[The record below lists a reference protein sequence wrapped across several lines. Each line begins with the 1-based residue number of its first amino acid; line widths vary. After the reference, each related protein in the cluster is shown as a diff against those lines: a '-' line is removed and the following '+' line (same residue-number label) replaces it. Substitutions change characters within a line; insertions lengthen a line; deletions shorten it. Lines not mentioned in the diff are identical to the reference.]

1 MKRISRGMAAALFTL
16 LAGAVWAAVPDRIVY
31 QGRLTKSGVSASG
44 AHVFRA
50 RFLSSAGLELWESG
64 NIALTLPPSG
74 DFTLELSP
82 TGVDWLNDDPKL
94 EITVDGDLLSPSG
107 SFASSPY
114 ALAAKTVENG
124 AITRPKVNTA
134 SFESAGHGLV
144 PPGAIIIWTQS
155 NTCPPGYSRVNLFD
169 GRFPRGAAAAG
180 TSGGAETHEHGMDHT
195 HALPGH
201 FHGIDHIH
209 GLGGA
214 DAYGPEQEIVT
225 AQNRVNF
232 SGPDTRLIRGTGATG
247 SGDVIHLYGYE
258 HGHSV
263 GNASPVS
270 SQSGSA
276 ATVGSPTPL
285 SSAEIS
291 HIPPFYDSLFCSK
304 D

>member
-1 MKRISRGMAAALFTL
+1 MAAALFTL

-50 RFLSSAGLELWESG
+50 RFLSSAGLQLWESG
-64 NIALTLPPSG
+64 NISLTLPPSG

-169 GRFPRGAAAAG
+169 GRFPRGSAAAG
-180 TSGGAETHEHGMDHT
+180 GVGGANTHTHGIAHTHEMAGHT
-195 HALPGH
+195 HEITWDGAGDTSD
-201 FHGIDHIH
+201 GINER
-209 GLGGA
+209 GTVT
-214 DAYGPEQEIVT
+214 IVGT
-225 AQNRVNF
+225 PVGAQNGRFLEDVANQNNER
-232 SGPDTRLIRGTGATG
+232 SNRHHHAVSNHRHGGNAGVPSINTTGTASSNTSLETG
-247 SGDVIHLYGYE
+247 SL
-258 HGHSV
+258 
-263 GNASPVS
+263 
-270 SQSGSA
+270 
-276 ATVGSPTPL
+276 
-285 SSAEIS
+285 
-291 HIPPFYDSLFCSK
+291 PPFYDCLFCQK